1 MVNDRATRV
10 YPNNIRIWRNMGLP
24 LDESGHLAYECI
36 GESDQETK
44 SLQALVRLLSKL
56 ITLSRKRNK
65 SMTEWNSLELEITEW
80 YNVLPPAFRSSI
92 TQPLPTPIDE
102 IENPSEIWFASDTC
116 AIVVSFYHMARIL
129 LHLNRPKISN
139 SRSNK
144 KRRDKINANDSVQWD
159 LSYHSR
165 QIMSIAH

>member
-1 MVNDRATRV
+1 
-10 YPNNIRIWRNMGLP
+10 MGLP

-36 GESDQETK
+36 RDSDQETK